1 MKLSTNFLLIILL
14 ILSTFSCNKD
24 EISHSELEDPFIITP
39 INDKAITDKVINW
52 QKEYYGNS
60 LNLKSSSNGR
70 LEFDYNNLILAS
82 MKGGTG
88 RAIVANQVGYD
99 DCNSINYGIGFFEKN
114 SEITGALILKMMK
127 ISEYINRIE
136 YLSLNNELLLS
147 VELDSKK
154 QTTNII
160 YKKSLS
166 SLKSTEDTGDDVI
179 ECIADVYVNH
189 GWISVWAWVQTA
201 FIPATAAAITVA
213 CIIHNV

>member
-1 MKLSTNFLLIILL
+1 
-14 ILSTFSCNKD
+14 
-24 EISHSELEDPFIITP
+24 
-39 INDKAITDKVINW
+39 
-52 QKEYYGNS
+52 
-60 LNLKSSSNGR
+60 
-70 LEFDYNNLILAS
+70 

-99 DCNSINYGIGFFEKN
+99 NCNSINYGIGFFEKN
-114 SEITGALILKMMK
+114 SEIKGALILKMMK

-160 YKKSLS
+160 YKKSSS
-166 SLKSTEDTGDDVI
+166 SLKSTENTGDDVI
-179 ECIADVYVNH
+179 ECIADVYINH

-201 FIPATAAAITVA
+201 FIPATAAAISVA